1 VVEAA
6 DEFANIPGR
15 FLPFVIARGK
25 GPMSNLD
32 QNTYRA
38 QTGARAQEIDAGLR
52 SYMLGIYNYMLFA
65 LAVTGVSA
73 LAITNLQPLQDILF
87 RAVTHP
93 ETGQLLGYT
102 LSTPGWIAVI
112 APLGIVF
119 YLSARVH
126 KMSIAAAQMWFW
138 AFSALIG
145 VSVASVLFNY
155 TGESVARVFFITA
168 AAFAGLSLWGYTTKK
183 DMSGWGSFLI
193 MGVIGLII
201 AMVVNMFL
209 GSSTLQWAISI
220 LGVGIFAGLTAYDTQ
235 NLKNIYLGGVDKQG
249 HEVVQRVS
257 IMGALRLYL
266 DFINMFFFL
275 IQLLGSRE

>member
-1 VVEAA
+1 
-6 DEFANIPGR
+6 
-15 FLPFVIARGK
+15 
-25 GPMSNLD
+25 MSNLD
-32 QNTYRA
+32 QQTYRA

-52 SYMLGIYNYMLFA
+52 SYMLGIYNYMLVA
-65 LAVTGVSA
+65 LAITGLSA
-73 LAITNLQPLQDILF
+73 LAIANLQPLQDLFFKTVMTTRGPASTLTIL
-87 RAVTHP
+87 
-93 ETGQLLGYT
+93 
-102 LSTPGWIAVI
+102 GWIAVI
-112 APLGIVF
+112 APLGLVF
-119 YLSARVH
+119 FLSARIH
-126 KMSIAAAQMWFW
+126 KMSIAGAQTTFW
-138 AFSALIG
+138 IFSALIG
-145 VSVASVLFNY
+145 ISVASVLLNY

-183 DMSGWGSFLI
+183 DLSGWGSFLI
-193 MGVIGLII
+193 MGVIGLVI

-235 NLKNIYLGGVDKQG
+235 NLKNIYLGGVDKEG

-257 IMGALRLYL
+257 IIGALRLYL